1 MPNLSGDQI
10 ASVTYLL
17 LLATVLGGYF
27 LVSNRQNLSK
37 LAQHAALWLFI
48 FLGAIVAVGLW
59 TDIRDDILPRQSVAM
74 EGRMIEVPRAADG
87 HYYLT
92 LDIDGTPVRFVVDT
106 GATEMVLSL
115 EDARRAG
122 IDTDRLMFTG
132 RAMTANGMVETA
144 PVRLDRVA
152 LGGLED
158 RGVRAVVN
166 SGAMPES
173 LLGMGYL
180 NRFDRLEI
188 SNGRLILER

>member
-1 MPNLSGDQI
+1 MPDLSGDQI
-10 ASVTYLL
+10 ASLTYLL

-74 EGRMIEVPRAADG
+74 EGRLIEVPRAQDG

-92 LDIDGTPVRFVVDT
+92 LEINGTPVRFVVDT

-115 EDARRAG
+115 EDAGRAG
-122 IDTDRLMFTG
+122 IDTERLIFTG

-144 PVRLDRVA
+144 PVRLERVT
-152 LGGLED
+152 LGGMTD
-158 RGVRAVVN
+158 QGVRAVVN
-166 SGAMPES
+166 SGAMSES

-180 NRFDRLEI
+180 DRFDRLEI
-188 SNGRLILER
+188 SDGRLILER